1 MLFECALSSFHLLI
15 LVDCITRSWNITR
28 NNINRVFS
36 LFLGFQHSRE
46 RTVSRHD
53 TFSRQSHRLRNKL
66 FLGYA
71 IDRHEPTRTDTYSNT
86 GAVSLSRCFD
96 VSESDVLSSCKAAV
110 IKSFD
115 QSDVLQS
122 VNVDTR
128 QVVGDSM
135 TTRYRIHLFV
145 EGRTR
150 TGHQFLNFVYFLIF
164 MSCCTAILGTV
175 RVVLE
180 CWREF

>member
-1 MLFECALSSFHLLI
+1 MCYCIYILSKI
-15 LVDCITRSWNITR
+15 
-28 NNINRVFS
+28 
-36 LFLGFQHSRE
+36 RE
-46 RTVSRHD
+46 NT
-53 TFSRQSHRLRNKL
+53 L

-150 TGHQFLNFVYFLIF
+150 KGHQFLNLVYFLIF

-175 RVVLE
+175 RVLSNLGENFNHIPQILLIYLYHSRV
-180 CWREF
+180 REYFNRIPRTH

>member
-1 MLFECALSSFHLLI
+1 MIRREFDITTSLSSSNG
-15 LVDCITRSWNITR
+15 R
-28 NNINRVFS
+28 RVF
-36 LFLGFQHSRE
+36 
-46 RTVSRHD
+46 
-53 TFSRQSHRLRNKL
+53 
-66 FLGYA
+66 
-71 IDRHEPTRTDTYSNT
+71 

-96 VSESDVLSSCKAAV
+96 VSESDILSSCKAAV

-180 CWREF
+180 SWREF

>member
-1 MLFECALSSFHLLI
+1 MNARHDFKACSDVNLRVGEFGTSVWCWNLFFFMFLKLPHKYYDSNTGTRLIRREFDITTSLSSSNG
-15 LVDCITRSWNITR
+15 R
-28 NNINRVFS
+28 RVF
-36 LFLGFQHSRE
+36 
-46 RTVSRHD
+46 
-53 TFSRQSHRLRNKL
+53 
-66 FLGYA
+66 
-71 IDRHEPTRTDTYSNT
+71 

-96 VSESDVLSSCKAAV
+96 VSESDVLSSCKSAV

-135 TTRYRIHLFV
+135 TARYRIHLFV

-150 TGHQFLNFVYFLIF
+150 PGHQFLNLVYFLIF
-164 MSCCTAILGTV
+164 MSCCT
-175 RVVLE
+175 
-180 CWREF
+180 